1 MNTKVFNY
9 RVIIEK
15 EKHKKGYV
23 YVAYAPSL
31 GVSDFG
37 KTTDEAVGHISNAIK
52 LYIETLIELKKQIPH
67 PDSDEYFI
75 TTSKIKIALPQLI
88 YPDD

>member
-15 EKHKKGYV
+15 EKQEKGYV

-37 KTTDEAVGHISNAIK
+37 KTTDEAVANITDAIK
-52 LYIETLIELKKQIPH
+52 IYIETLVELKKPIPH

-75 TTSKIKIALPQLI
+75 TTSKIKIALPQTYI
-88 YPDD
+88 S